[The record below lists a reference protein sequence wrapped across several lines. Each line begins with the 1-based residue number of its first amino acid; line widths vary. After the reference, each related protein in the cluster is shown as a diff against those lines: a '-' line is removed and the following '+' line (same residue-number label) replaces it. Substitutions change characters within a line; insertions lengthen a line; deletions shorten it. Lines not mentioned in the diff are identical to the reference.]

1 MKTKYLLPLLLLLLF
16 NVIGGAAQNAKTD
29 KPKRTVML
37 GQIVKDSFTG
47 VRLKAHVTLMRQDS
61 TVVDTITC
69 KGWQGDYFARF
80 EVEAKP
86 AKYIVKAECE
96 GYASNCQDYEIK
108 RVARNRGFK
117 MPDLNLKKLA
127 QSDIYKEV
135 DLDGVV
141 VTGTKVKFTYRGDT
155 LVYNASAFNVP
166 DGSMLDALVRQLPG
180 AEIKSNGDI
189 YVNGKKIDYLTLNGK
204 DFFKGNNKIMLD
216 NLPHYTVQD
225 LKVYHKSTEKSRLV
239 GTEVE
244 KKDYVMDVEL
254 KREYNRGYISN
265 AEVAGGTRQRYMAR
279 LFGLYYDDRTRFS
292 VFGNVNNVNENRRP
306 GREGDWSPSNSPQ
319 GQTITKQVG
328 TSLSTQNK
336 SGSLREQFD
345 AIASWND
352 VTDITRSSSEQFASA
367 GNIFNR
373 SSSTSVQK

>member
-69 KGWQGDYFARF
+69 KGLYGNYFASF
-80 EVEAKP
+80 DV
-86 AKYIVKAECE
+86 E
-96 GYASNCQDYEIK
+96 GYATNCQDYEIK

-189 YVNGKKIDYLTLNGK
+189 YINGKKIDYLTLNGK

-216 NLPHYTVQD
+216 NLPHYTVQN
-225 LKVYHKSTEKSRLV
+225 LKVY
-239 GTEVE
+239 
-244 KKDYVMDVEL
+244 
-254 KREYNRGYISN
+254 KRK
-265 AEVAGGTRQRYMAR
+265 AD
-279 LFGLYYDDRTRFS
+279 L
-292 VFGNVNNVNENRRP
+292 
-306 GREGDWSPSNSPQ
+306 
-319 GQTITKQVG
+319 
-328 TSLSTQNK
+328 
-336 SGSLREQFD
+336 
-345 AIASWND
+345 
-352 VTDITRSSSEQFASA
+352 
-367 GNIFNR
+367 
-373 SSSTSVQK
+373 

>member
-1 MKTKYLLPLLLLLLF
+1 MKTKFLLSILLLLLF
-16 NVIGGAAQNAKTD
+16 NVIGGAAQNTRSD
-29 KPKRTVML
+29 KPKRTVYL
-37 GQIVKDSFTG
+37 ALYVKDSFTG
-47 VRLKAHVTLMRQDS
+47 VKLKARVTLMRRDS
-61 TVVDTITC
+61 TIVDTIIC
-69 KGWQGDYFARF
+69 RGRQNNYFARF

-86 AKYIVKAECE
+86 EKYIVKAECE
-96 GYASNCQDYEIK
+96 GYATNCIDYEIK
-108 RVARNRGFK
+108 RVARNKAFR
-117 MPDLNLKKLA
+117 MPDLNLRKLA
-127 QSDIYKEV
+127 DSDIYKEV

-225 LKVYHKSTEKSRLV
+225 LKVYNKSTEKSRLV

-254 KREYNRGYISN
+254 KREYNRGYIAN
-265 AEVAGGTRQRYMAR
+265 AEAAGGTRDRYMAR
-279 LFGLYYDDRTRFS
+279 LFGLY
-292 VFGNVNNVNENRRP
+292 
-306 GREGDWSPSNSPQ
+306 
-319 GQTITKQVG
+319 ITTTTHV
-328 TSLSTQNK
+328 SLSLAT
-336 SGSLREQFD
+336 
-345 AIASWND
+345 
-352 VTDITRSSSEQFASA
+352 
-367 GNIFNR
+367 
-373 SSSTSVQK
+373 